1 VYGEVITPG
10 RQPRGVIER
19 GMSIVHL
26 ERDGAV
32 ATLILDDVRRKNAM
46 SPELGD
52 ALAVRVKEIARDA
65 SLRAVVLTG
74 AGDAFS
80 AGGDLAMLERL
91 RVSSF
96 EEARAFMFGFYH
108 RYLSIT
114 ELPVPVIAAVRG
126 AAIGAGLCVALAA
139 EIIIVD
145 EDSKLAVNFAA
156 LGLHP
161 GMGATYL
168 VPRRVGPQRAA
179 ELLLTGRRFG
189 GRDAA
194 AWGMALEACP
204 FERVLPRAKEIAEQI
219 ANAAPLVTR
228 ALKKQLGVDRAAL
241 AAALEH
247 EASEQ
252 ASSYASEDLGEGL
265 RAANEKRKPAFTGR

>member
-1 VYGEVITPG
+1 
-10 RQPRGVIER
+10 
-19 GMSIVHL
+19 MSNVHL
-26 ERDGAV
+26 ERNGAV
-32 ATLILDDVRRKNAM
+32 ATLILDDIRRKNAM

-52 ALAVRVKEIARDA
+52 ALATRVKEIARDA
-65 SLRAVVLTG
+65 SVRAVVLMG

-91 RVSSF
+91 RASTF
-96 EEARAFMFGFYH
+96 EEARAFMFGFYN

-114 ELPVPVIAAVRG
+114 ELSVPVIAAVKG

-139 EIIIVD
+139 DIILVD
-145 EDSKLAVNFAA
+145 EDSKLAVNFAT

-168 VPRRVGPQRAA
+168 LPRRAGPQRAA
-179 ELLLTGRRFG
+179 DLLLTGRRFG
-189 GRDAA
+189 GRDAV

-204 FERVLPRAKEIAEQI
+204 GERVLARAHELAGQI
-219 ANAAPLVTR
+219 ADAAPLVTR
-228 ALKKQLGVDRAAL
+228 ALKKSLGIDRAAL
-241 AAALEH
+241 AAALDR
-247 EASEQ
+247 EAYEQ

-265 RAANEKRKPAFTGR
+265 RAALEKRKPVFAGR

>member
-1 VYGEVITPG
+1 MPN
-10 RQPRGVIER
+10 
-19 GMSIVHL
+19 VHL
-26 ERDGAV
+26 DRNGAV
-32 ATLILDDVRRKNAM
+32 ATLILDDIRRKNAM

-52 ALAVRVKEIARDA
+52 ALATRVKEIARDD
-65 SLRAVVLTG
+65 SVRAVVLTG

-91 RVSSF
+91 RASSF
-96 EEARAFMFGFYH
+96 DEARTFMFGFYR
-108 RYLSIT
+108 RYLSIA
-114 ELPVPVIAAVRG
+114 ELSVPVIAAVKG

-139 EIIIVD
+139 DILIVD
-145 EDSKLAVNFAA
+145 EDSKLAVNFAT

-168 VPRRVGPQRAA
+168 LPRRVGAQRAA
-179 ELLLTGRRFG
+179 DLLLTGRRFG

-204 FERVLPRAKEIAEQI
+204 GERVLARAQELAGQM
-219 ANAAPLVTR
+219 ADAAPLVTR
-228 ALKKQLGVDRAAL
+228 ALKQRLGVDRGAL
-241 AAALEH
+241 AAALDH
-247 EASEQ
+247 EAYEQ

-265 RAANEKRKPAFTGR
+265 RAAAEKRKAVFVGR

>member
-1 VYGEVITPG
+1 MPN
-10 RQPRGVIER
+10 
-19 GMSIVHL
+19 VHL
-26 ERDGAV
+26 EREGAV
-32 ATLILDDVRRKNAM
+32 VTLTLDDARRKNAM

-52 ALAVRVKEIARDA
+52 ALATRVKEIAGDPD
-65 SLRAVVLTG
+65 LRAVVLTG

-91 RVSSF
+91 RASSF
-96 EEARAFMFGFYH
+96 EEARTFMVGFYR

-126 AAIGAGLCVALAA
+126 SAIGAGLCVALAA
-139 EIIIVD
+139 DIVIVD
-145 EDSKLAVNFAA
+145 EDAKLAVNFAS

-161 GMGATYL
+161 GMGGTYL
-168 VPRRVGPQRAA
+168 LPRRVGPQRAA
-179 ELLLTGRRFG
+179 ELLMTGRRFD
-189 GRDAA
+189 GRQAA

-204 FERVLPRAKEIAEQI
+204 AERVLPRAKELAEQM

-228 ALKKQLGVDRAAL
+228 ALKKRLGVDRAAL
-241 AAALEH
+241 AAALDH
-247 EASEQ
+247 EAFEQ

-265 RAANEKRKPAFTGR
+265 RAAAEKRRPVFKGR